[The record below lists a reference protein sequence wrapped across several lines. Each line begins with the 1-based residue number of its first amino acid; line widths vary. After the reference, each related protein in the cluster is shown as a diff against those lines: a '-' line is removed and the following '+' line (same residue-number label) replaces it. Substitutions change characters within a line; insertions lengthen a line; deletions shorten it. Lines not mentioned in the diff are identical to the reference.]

1 MFFTINTI
9 LSIINFISRAS
20 YTHRILDIVTSLDK
34 QTNDTKKIIS
44 EIRSIQKLSKA
55 AQGAVDRA
63 DAVAEELIFASAS
76 ADTGDK
82 DKIDTYRRLQKL
94 RNLFSQSINIV
105 TKVGQLDA
113 LSRELVAAIEEKQNR
128 ISVINFN
135 QISLDLIEIKK
146 ENNDLIL
153 EINSVKKS

>member
-1 MFFTINTI
+1 M
-9 LSIINFISRAS
+9 INFIYRAS

-44 EIRSIQKLSKA
+44 EIRSIQKLLKIT
-55 AQGAVDRA
+55 QGAVDRA
-63 DAVAEELIFASAS
+63 DAVAEEMIFSSAS

-82 DKIDTYRRLQKL
+82 DKINTYKRMKKL
-94 RNLFSQSINIV
+94 RNLFTQSINIV

-113 LSRELVAAIEEKQNR
+113 LSRELEAAIEEKQNR

-135 QISLDLIEIKK
+135 QISLDLNEIKK
-146 ENNDLIL
+146 ENNDIIL
-153 EINSVKKS
+153 EINSINKS

>member
-1 MFFTINTI
+1 M
-9 LSIINFISRAS
+9 INFIYRAS

-44 EIRSIQKLSKA
+44 EIRSIQKLLKIT
-55 AQGAVDRA
+55 QGAVDRA
-63 DAVAEELIFASAS
+63 DAVAEEMIFSSAS

-82 DKIDTYRRLQKL
+82 DKINTYKRLKKL
-94 RNLFSQSINIV
+94 RNLFTQSINIV

-113 LSRELVAAIEEKQNR
+113 LSRELEAAIEEKQNR

-135 QISLDLIEIKK
+135 QISLDLNEIKK
-146 ENNDLIL
+146 ENNDIIL
-153 EINSVKKS
+153 EINSINES